1 MSDRL
6 TRPKRAAD
14 QIRRPGHRVPSSGP
28 VGLPPRA
35 VERIRGFTERVT
47 AQGRAETLSVNE
59 RLWVDRLR
67 RPDAR

>member
-1 MSDRL
+1 MPDRL
-6 TRPKRAAD
+6 TRPQRAAD
-14 QIRRPGHRVPSSGP
+14 RIRRPGHRVPST
-28 VGLPPRA
+28 GLADLPQRA